1 MADVAIAQTKLALDD
16 DESRWVQ
23 RLTQQIM
30 SFRRQDIRLERYYE
44 ARQRLAVLGLAVPP
58 ELAGFE
64 TVVNWSRVAVDE
76 PERRLDIRA
85 FAKPGTAVADPGLRE
100 GAEYN
105 NLDSESTLLHRD
117 ALTLGR
123 GVVSV
128 STNPEDPE
136 YPLIV
141 VESSREIAIAYDV
154 TRRTVL
160 AALRLY
166 RDPDSFYLFDQ
177 GTLYL
182 PDETIHIGKSTG
194 AVWKV
199 TDRDPH
205 GLGRVPIVAFLNKRR
220 TGKLYGESEMTD
232 VIPIVDAA
240 ARSLTNLQLAQE
252 THAVPQ
258 KYVLGISKGDFVDK
272 DGNPI
277 PVWESYFDAFMATA
291 NKEAKIGQLPATD
304 LSNFTS
310 TIEFYGKLASS
321 VSGLPARYFG
331 ISTANPA
338 TEGSIRADES
348 RLVKNVERMQSNFG
362 SDWAKVMQLYLRFQG
377 IDWTET
383 NRISTLWFDAGTP
396 TFSQRADA
404 LGKLASGSTPLIT
417 REGAWDE
424 LGWTEARKDLER
436 KRFQE
441 QEQQANDAAV
451 QAALVAEA
459 VRQQQG
465 ADQQPADQQNV
476 SADANA

>member
-1 MADVAIAQTKLALDD
+1 VTTVAIAQTQLELSD

-23 RLTQQIM
+23 QLTQQIM
-30 SFRRQDIRLERYYE
+30 QFRRQDIRLERYYE

-85 FAKPGTAVADPGLRE
+85 FAMPGTAESDPAMRE

-105 NLDSESTLLHRD
+105 NLQAESTLLHRD

-128 STNPEDPE
+128 STNSEDSD

-141 VESSREIAIAYDV
+141 VESSREIAIAYDA
-154 TRRTVL
+154 TRRRIL

-166 RDPDSFYLFDQ
+166 REPNSFYLFDQ

-182 PDETIHIGKSTG
+182 PDSTVYLGKSAG
-194 AVWKV
+194 SIWKA
-199 TDRDPH
+199 TNRDEH
-205 GLGRVPIVAFLNKRR
+205 KLGRVPIVAFLNKRR
-220 TGKLYGESEMTD
+220 TGRLYGESEMTD

-258 KYVLGISKGDFVDK
+258 KYVLGISKGDFVDQQ
-272 DGNPI
+272 GNAI
-277 PVWESYFDAFMATA
+277 PVWESYFDAFMASA
-291 NKEAKIGQLPATD
+291 NKDAKIGQLPATD
-304 LSNFTS
+304 LTNFTS

-362 SDWAKVMQLYLRFQG
+362 SDWAKVMQLYLRFKG
-377 IDWTET
+377 VDWAET

-424 LGWTEARKDLER
+424 LGWSDARKDLER
-436 KRFQE
+436 QRFQK
-441 QEQQANDAAV
+441 QEADVTDAAV
-451 QAALVAEA
+451 QAALVVDA
-459 VRQQQG
+459 VRREQQAN
-465 ADQQPADQQNV
+465 ADQQGV
-476 SADANA
+476 TADANA